1 MPACLRENPAA
12 VSDADSARS
21 FNGPSLLLAASI
33 IGNVALVILLL
44 VNSGDDIGDP
54 SRTDT
59 SAPAVVAI
67 AEPAPREES
76 DPVADEE
83 AGPTRVLVVGDSVG
97 AQIGWGL
104 QAWSEAN
111 PGEIIVMN
119 EAHLGCG
126 VVRFGEKLV
135 DGEFGPVG
143 DICSNWNEPVALH
156 LAADPEV
163 VSWPSALELFQPDV
177 VLSVVS
183 SWDITDRIVPGVV
196 DDWAS
201 VGDPAYDAYVL
212 SEYTEAT
219 SVLAES
225 GADVYWLMSAT
236 LNKNLLP
243 ENHFFRVGAINSIV
257 RTAIGLVEADV
268 PDAAITK
275 LDYQTWLGETGA
287 ARDQSIRDDGVH
299 LSDLGRELIAPWL
312 LEEMGLT

>member
-1 MPACLRENPAA
+1 
-12 VSDADSARS
+12 VSDAGSARS
-21 FNGPSLLLAASI
+21 FSGPSLLLVASI
-33 IGNVALVILLL
+33 IANVVLVILLL
-44 VNSGDDIGDP
+44 VNPGDDIGDP
-54 SRTDT
+54 ARVDT
-59 SAPAVVAI
+59 TAPAADADPFV
-67 AEPAPREES
+67 EPALVEETE
-76 DPVADEE
+76 PVADEE

-111 PGEIIVMN
+111 RGEIIVMN

-126 VVRFGEKLV
+126 VVRYGEKLV

-156 LAADPEV
+156 IAADPEV
-163 VSWPSALELFQPDV
+163 VSWPSALELFEPDV

-196 DDWAS
+196 DGWAS

-236 LNKNLLP
+236 LNKDLLP
-243 ENHFFRVGAINSIV
+243 EDHFFRVGAINSIV
-257 RTAIGLVEADV
+257 RTAIGLVEVDL
-268 PDAAITK
+268 PDAAITG
-275 LDYQTWLGETGA
+275 LDFQTWLGETGA

-299 LSDLGRELIAPWL
+299 LSVLGRELIAPWL

>member
-1 MPACLRENPAA
+1 M
-12 VSDADSARS
+12 SDADSARS